1 MSNQFGATPKGWAS
15 QQLDSLCDGRDAI
28 VDGPFGSNL
37 KRSDYRSHG
46 IPVLKIQN
54 VKPNQIELKKMDFV
68 AEEKFAGLSRHSF
81 QRNDILMTKLGDPL
95 GVSAVVK
102 DIERGLIVADL
113 VRIRPQKINTYFLC
127 YQLNSPRMS
136 EAINLAQKGTTRP
149 RINLGIVRNL
159 PIVFPSAD
167 EQKRIVDVL
176 DEQFSRLDAALASVR
191 TVRDKAKSFRRSLLQ
206 TIFVGG
212 SGVSA
217 SEAWE
222 QCELRSVAELTLGV
236 MLDKK
241 KETGLHQVAYLANIN
256 VRWGSIDTSKLKM
269 MQVLPG
275 QAARALVHSGDL
287 VVCEG
292 GEPGRSAVWKRDDDI
307 AIQKALHRVRPSGRL
322 NSDFLSYYFEF
333 RFRGSQSNELFT
345 GTTIRHLPKEKLA
358 TLRIPLP
365 SIEEQLDV
373 VAALDTQLSGVDA
386 VLSIADQLEVHIA
399 SQRRSLLHAAFSGT
413 LTAELRKTHSV

>member
-1 MSNQFGATPKGWAS
+1 MTHLPPSWEKKPLGEVATTVMGQSPPGS
-15 QQLDSLCDGRDAI
+15 SYNEYGDGTPFFQGKAE
-28 VDGPFGSNL
+28 FGSIHPIVR
-37 KRSDYRSHG
+37 KWTTEPR
-46 IPVLKIQN
+46 
-54 VKPNQIELKKMDFV
+54 
-68 AEEKFAGLSRHSF
+68 KFAQSG
-81 QRNDILMTKLGDPL
+81 DILMSVRAPVGPTN
-95 GVSAVVK
+95 VA
-102 DIERGLIVADL
+102 DIDCSIGRGLAA
-113 VRIRPQKINTYFLC
+113 IRANESLNQRFL
-127 YQLNSPRMS
+127 LWRLRSM
-136 EAINLAQKGTTRP
+136 EAEIASQGTGTTFSAISGDQLRRQAIP
-149 RINLGIVRNL
+149 LPPLVEQQRIAEIL
-159 PIVFPSAD
+159 
-167 EQKRIVDVL
+167 E
-176 DEQFSRLDAALASVR
+176 EQFSRLDAALASVR
-191 TVRDKAKSFRRSLLQ
+191 TVRNKAKSFRRSLLQ

-241 KETGLHQVAYLANIN
+241 KETGLHQVPYLANIN
-256 VRWGSIDTSKLKM
+256 VRWGTIDTSKLKM

-275 QAARALVHSGDL
+275 QAARTLVQRGDV

-292 GEPGRSAVWKRDDDI
+292 GEPGRSAVWKRDDNI

-358 TLRIPLP
+358 TLRVPLP

-373 VAALDTQLSGVDA
+373 VAVLDTQLSGVDV
-386 VLSIADQLEVHIA
+386 VLSMANQLEVHIA